1 MTATQ
6 GTPARLQTKENG
18 LYVASWRIHLCRILK
33 DNEKS
38 TQKEQVKSTRSA
50 SKPFSRLFGQTGW
63 EKAKLLLKK
72 KWRSLVVYI
81 SGSCFAVVVEI
92 CTLLATYDL
101 PSVFG
106 VAPRATLIVSEGCAC
121 MLSMYIINICIYTN
135 HICLCT

>member
-18 LYVASWRIHLCRILK
+18 LYVASWRILCRILK

-63 EKAKLLLKK
+63 EKAKLLLEKTLEVTG
-72 KWRSLVVYI
+72 SLHI
-81 SGSCFAVVVEI
+81 RF
-92 CTLLATYDL
+92 LLRCGCRDMY
-101 PSVFG
+101 
-106 VAPRATLIVSEGCAC
+106 IVS
-121 MLSMYIINICIYTN
+121 YV
-135 HICLCT
+135 